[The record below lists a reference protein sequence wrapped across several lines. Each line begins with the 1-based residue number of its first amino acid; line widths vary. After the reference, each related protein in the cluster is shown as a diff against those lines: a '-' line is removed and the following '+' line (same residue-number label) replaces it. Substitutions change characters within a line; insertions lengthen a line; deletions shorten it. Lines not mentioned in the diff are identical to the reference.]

1 MNAAAD
7 PLLDLMA
14 ATARGDH
21 KAFAR
26 LYQATS
32 GRLFGLALAILRRR
46 DLAEDTLQE
55 AFTRIWRA
63 APSYDPS
70 KGAPMGWLSTIVRN
84 RALSALSR
92 RPAESAADDETLAAI
107 PDLAPG
113 PLERAL
119 ASSDARAL
127 GHCLDTLDGDQKNS
141 ILLAFYQG
149 LTHPELAAK
158 LGRPIGTVKSWV
170 RRGLLALKE
179 CLDRDAA

>member
-1 MNAAAD
+1 MNATAD

-26 LYQATS
+26 LYQETS

-46 DLAEDTLQE
+46 DLAEDALQE

-70 KGAPMGWLSTIVRN
+70 KGAPMGWLSAIVRN
-84 RALSALSR
+84 RALSALAR
-92 RPAESAADDETLAAI
+92 RPQEGAVDEAALAAV
-107 PDLAPG
+107 PDLSPG
-113 PLERAL
+113 PLETAL
-119 ASSDARAL
+119 ASSDAKVL
-127 GHCLDTLDGDQKNS
+127 THCLETLEGDQKQS